1 MDSAVDLAFKAVCLV
16 EANVRGSDE
25 RFAYTEDD
33 IPVCTCKLADDAEQG
48 CEEGSINRSMRFE
61 CVVELCPCGEH
72 SSNRQLQLG
81 STFVTAVVDCGGKG
95 VGVITREDVKLERVI
110 KSMALALYWR
120 FSQGVINKP
129 QQTYLLVSRV
139 TTRQGLIA
147 MAPITAKLATWS
159 KPPVRALQ
167 EEKQLQHLSDITLAG
182 FHLPVTANVID
193 SSMW

>member
-1 MDSAVDLAFKAVCLV
+1 MGMKAATV
-16 EANVRGSDE
+16 EKGTSLCDQNIEVGAWFNDVSIKVGSLRMPNVRGSDE

-95 VGVITREDVKLERVI
+95 VGVITREDVKVGRFIGEYV
-110 KSMALALYWR
+110 AWR
-120 FSQGVINKP
+120 
-129 QQTYLLVSRV
+129 
-139 TTRQGLIA
+139 
-147 MAPITAKLATWS
+147 
-159 KPPVRALQ
+159 
-167 EEKQLQHLSDITLAG
+167 
-182 FHLPVTANVID
+182 
-193 SSMW
+193 